1 MVTPSTILIVEDEP
15 SFGQALGRWLE
26 MLGHD
31 SLLVGTA
38 EEAASVYAARRFKS
52 ILLDLHLPGRS
63 GHVFLRQLCG
73 VNSQTPVIVISGG
86 AQMDDVIL
94 ALRNGAA
101 DFLRKP
107 FRIDELAQALARATD
122 DRSALNRLLSLAKDV
137 ALPTPELT
145 AAPGTSGA
153 AAPAPEPARAVAV
166 PIAERTLPSRPRTVQ
181 ALLEQIR
188 RGVASLPVL
197 DSQVGR
203 IAQLLSAPE
212 VDTEELLR
220 LVESD
225 AYLTT
230 TLLRSANSAY
240 YSRGTAVKGIRD
252 AFTRLGSRSV
262 LNLVTGAALQARLRV
277 SGPFAEVARA
287 QWRNS
292 FATSR
297 FCGEIAKSLR
307 HRDAER
313 LQLLGLIHNLG
324 EQAFVYLVSDLEL
337 GLDGV
342 ALAQEMS
349 NVHEQVGLALVRS
362 WKMSPD
368 VCRIVGSHHQADPRA
383 NYDLENERFIV
394 LAAWNLAIK
403 CGFSYLP
410 EQQCDPSEPLAE
422 LGLTEEALAA
432 VCADSAQW
440 TFD

>member
-1 MVTPSTILIVEDEP
+1 MEAPSTILIVEDEL

-31 SLLVGTA
+31 SVLVGTA
-38 EEAASVYAARRFKS
+38 EEAASVYAKRRFKS

-73 VNSQTPVIVISGG
+73 VNSPTPVIVVSGG

-107 FRIDELAQALARATD
+107 FRIDELAQALSRATD
-122 DRSALNRLLSLAKDV
+122 DRSPVNRLISLEKQA
-137 ALPTPELT
+137 ALPLQDGK
-145 AAPGTSGA
+145 AAGATLGAVTSTQVS
-153 AAPAPEPARAVAV
+153 ESAVATSL
-166 PIAERTLPSRPRTVQ
+166 AERTAPSRPRTVQ

-203 IAQLLSAPE
+203 IAQLMSAPE
-212 VDTEELLR
+212 VDTAELLR
-220 LVESD
+220 VVESD
-225 AYLTT
+225 AYLSA

-240 YSRGTAVKGIRD
+240 YSRGGAVKGIRD

-262 LNLVTGAALQARLRV
+262 LNVVTGAALQARLRV
-277 SGPFAEVARA
+277 SGPLGEVARA

-297 FCGEIAKSLR
+297 FCGEIAKALR
-307 HRDAER
+307 HREAER

-324 EQAFVYLVSDLEL
+324 EQAFVYLVADLEL
-337 GLDGV
+337 GLDS
-342 ALAQEMS
+342 ATLAEEMS
-349 NVHEQVGLALVRS
+349 NAHEQIGLALVRS
-362 WKMSPD
+362 WKMSPE
-368 VCRIVGSHHQADPRA
+368 VCRIVGAHHQSDPRA
-383 NYDLENERFIV
+383 NYDFENERFIV
-394 LAAWNLAIK
+394 LAAWKLAIK

-410 EQQCDPSEPLAE
+410 DQACDPAEPLAE
-422 LGLTEEALAA
+422 LGLTESAFAA
-432 VCADSAQW
+432 ICAESRDWS
-440 TFD
+440 FD

>member
-1 MVTPSTILIVEDEP
+1 MEAPSTILIVEDEQ

-31 SLLVGTA
+31 SVLVGTA
-38 EEAASVYAARRFKS
+38 EEAAEVYAARPFKS

-73 VNSQTPVIVISGG
+73 VNSPTPVIVISGG

-107 FRIDELAQALARATD
+107 FRIDELAQALSRATD
-122 DRSALNRLLSLAKDV
+122 DRAPVNKLISLAKDA
-137 ALPTPELT
+137 ALPAPDFTP
-145 AAPGTSGA
+145 PRGTPA
-153 AAPAPEPARAVAV
+153 AAPSPLAHRAAAAPV
-166 PIAERTLPSRPRTVQ
+166 AERTAPNRPRTVA

-203 IAQLLSAPE
+203 IAQLVSAPE
-212 VDTEELLR
+212 LDTEELLR
-220 LVESD
+220 VIESD

-262 LNLVTGAALQARLRV
+262 LNVVTGAALQARLRV
-277 SGPFAEVARA
+277 NGPLAEVARA

-297 FCGEIAKSLR
+297 FCGEIAKALR
-307 HRDAER
+307 HREAER

-324 EQAFVYLVSDLEL
+324 EQAFVYLVADLEL
-337 GLDGV
+337 GLDS
-342 ALAQEMS
+342 ATLAQEMS
-349 NVHEQVGLALVRS
+349 NVHEQIGLALVRS
-362 WKMSPD
+362 WKMSPE
-368 VCRIVGSHHQADPRA
+368 VCRIVGSHHQSDPRA
-383 NYDLENERFIV
+383 NYDFENERFIV

-410 EQQCDPSEPLAE
+410 DQPCDPAEPLAE
-422 LGLTEEALAA
+422 LGLTEDAFAEI
-432 VCADSAQW
+432 CAESAQW